1 MPQLSLVVLIP
12 PQYFIQ
18 NIHKPRQLIR
28 PNRPPTRVVHPPR
41 REQLQP
47 GGAGLPRDSV
57 HL

>member
-1 MPQLSLVVLIP
+1 
-12 PQYFIQ
+12 
-18 NIHKPRQLIR
+18 
-28 PNRPPTRVVHPPR
+28 VVHPPR